1 MKGDVVEHTATP
13 YSADALDMPAS
24 KRCPANPVLCDP
36 RFRALV
42 RKRRSF
48 AWSLTGLMLAAYFA
62 FILTLAFRP
71 ALLGQPI
78 REGAPVTWGFPIGF
92 GLFAFT
98 FALVAVYV
106 SRANKVF
113 DPITHDLKQGACK

>member
-1 MKGDVVEHTATP
+1 MEHTATP

-24 KRCPANPVLCDP
+24 KRCPANTVLCDP

-78 REGAPVTWGFPIGF
+78 PPR
-92 GLFAFT
+92 GLNLNVPMGD
-98 FALVAVYV
+98 ALKKEFQNPTD
-106 SRANKVF
+106 SG
-113 DPITHDLKQGACK
+113 DPAAYK